1 MDRQG
6 RKPPSHQ
13 DTKSE
18 EPAPISRALDAI
30 AHDIVDCAFKVHSAL
45 EPGLLESIYET
56 CLAHE
61 LSHRRHKVARQVA
74 VPVMYGDLKLDGGF
88 RIDLLVDDQVI
99 VEVKAAE
106 RPNPLF
112 EAQVLTYMKLTGLRL
127 GLLVNFN
134 VARIKDGIRRL
145 AR

>member
-1 MDRQG
+1 M
-6 RKPPSHQ
+6 
-13 DTKSE
+13 
-18 EPAPISRALDAI
+18 
-30 AHDIVDCAFKVHSAL
+30 
-45 EPGLLESIYET
+45 ESIYET
-56 CLAHE
+56 CLAHD
-61 LSHRRHKVARQVA
+61 LTARGHKVARQAA
-74 VPVMYGDLKLDGGF
+74 VPVVYADMKLDGGF

-127 GLLVNFN
+127 GLIVNFN